1 MFRKTG
7 MSLLAGCMIGFLSIL
22 TFAAYARAGHGE
34 AEKTMKK
41 GILLVTFGTSIPK
54 AQAAFEH
61 IEEKVK
67 AAFPDVPVRWAYT
80 SSIIRKKL
88 AKEGK
93 QLDSAEIALAKMM
106 DEGFTHVGV
115 QSLHMIGGY
124 EFHDVLANAHA
135 FRNMSGGF
143 KRILVGY
150 PMLGTPEDLSRVTD
164 SVMKIIPKERK
175 KDEAVVLMGHGT
187 HHPANAFYEAMMYRF
202 QQKDPNVYMGTV
214 EGSPEL
220 SDVQEMLLKK
230 GIKKAWLIP
239 FMSVAGDHAMNDM
252 AGDEED
258 SWKSILTKAG
268 IQCVPVLKGLAEY
281 DEFVDIWVDHLKTV
295 MAHF

>member
-1 MFRKTG
+1 
-7 MSLLAGCMIGFLSIL
+7 MIVFLSIL
-22 TFAAYARAGHGE
+22 AFAEYSEAGHGE
-34 AEKTMKK
+34 GEKKMNK

-54 AQAAFEH
+54 AQAAFDH
-61 IEEKVK
+61 IEETVK

-93 QLDSAEIALAKMM
+93 QLDSVETALAKMM

-124 EFHDVLANAHA
+124 EFHDVLTNAHA
-135 FRNMSGGF
+135 FRGMSEGF

-150 PMLGTPEDLSRVTD
+150 PLLGSPEDLSRVTD

-214 EGSPEL
+214 EGSLEINEIK
-220 SDVQEMLLKK
+220 EMLLKK
-230 GIKKAWLIP
+230 GVKKAWLIP

-258 SWKSILTKAG
+258 SWKSILTKSG

-281 DEFVDIWVDHLKTV
+281 DDFVNVWVDHLKTV
-295 MAHF
+295 MAHFSE